1 VFRKGHVPHNAKHQ
15 PDAPPAAEPVTRE
28 SSAEQRLV
36 ELLAEQAEIQRE
48 LTEHREQR
56 QRWLT
61 DGGDLGRITELA
73 TGDDKLRLRVEQ
85 VDALLPAA
93 QQAVR
98 QEQAAVRQAR
108 WHALAPDLELAMLD
122 TANAIRAYGEASE
135 RYRKLHFSAT
145 QQGYSDELRERFITP
160 THALHNPYVFENFVT
175 AVERCQQRQQAV
187 GVEPAIVLEAGD
199 APPFH
204 PPRFVPR
211 RVSVAEVERISAIA
225 PPQRVRIV
233 HGPVRTA
240 NLQIGIARMHPGETH
255 IVSARAAYAL
265 TASGVAEFAD
275 EPATAPAA

>member
-1 VFRKGHVPHNAKHQ
+1 MPPFGSRKATT
-15 PDAPPAAEPVTRE
+15 PPAPEPTQQQPE
-28 SSAEQRLV
+28 PSAEQRLV

-73 TGDDKLRLRVEQ
+73 TGDDKLRLRAEQ
-85 VDALLPAA
+85 LDALLPAA

-108 WHALAPDLELAMLD
+108 WHELVPGLELAMLD

-135 RYRKLHFSAT
+135 RYRRLHFSAT

-160 THALHNPYVFENFVT
+160 THALHNPYVFENFVH
-175 AVERCQQRQQAV
+175 AVDRCQQRQQALAT
-187 GVEPAIVLEAGD
+187 EPVIVLEAGD

-204 PPRFVPR
+204 PPRFVPH
-211 RVSVAEVERISAIA
+211 RVPVAEVEAISVSA
-225 PPQRVRIV
+225 PPRPIRVQ

-240 NLQIGIARMHPGETH
+240 VLNVGIARMFAGEVH
-255 IVSARAAYAL
+255 ILPAKAAHIL
-265 TASGVAEFAD
+265 VRSGVAVYHD
-275 EPATAPAA
+275 ELAAAPAA